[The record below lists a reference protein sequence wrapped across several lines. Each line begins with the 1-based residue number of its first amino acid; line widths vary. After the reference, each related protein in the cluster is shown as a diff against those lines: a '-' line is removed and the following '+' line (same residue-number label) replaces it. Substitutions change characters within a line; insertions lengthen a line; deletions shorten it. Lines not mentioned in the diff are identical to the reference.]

1 MAKDASGG
9 ETGWGFLCKNL
20 AEDKK
25 WKLFKLLLDPEVYQ
39 KRSTSNGHEPWT
51 PRTMDQVY
59 ELVVLYLRQ
68 IYIHISNKIPE
79 LIKIKSSFSPE
90 LKLKTWDS
98 MKIDFIF
105 STPTTWEA
113 PVSQCFKGLV
123 SKAGFGEQKRHRV
136 MLGLTEAEAAAV
148 FTCQLE
154 TVCKIRKH
162 DIVLSIDAG
171 GGTTD
176 LAFVKATANTTD
188 SLTLEGIHPVTGVGV
203 GSTSIDSEFTKLIQ
217 GRINKNPKARSE
229 LPRDFSL
236 KASQSHGFQTWK
248 HKLGSKNWDYSSN
261 ECFTKV
267 AEAKEYNNEALQIY
281 EGCLYFTRCD
291 FLLIEA

>member
-1 MAKDASGG
+1 
-9 ETGWGFLCKNL
+9 
-20 AEDKK
+20 
-25 WKLFKLLLDPEVYQ
+25 
-39 KRSTSNGHEPWT
+39 
-51 PRTMDQVY
+51 MDQVY
-59 ELVVLYLRQ
+59 ELVALYLRQ

-79 LIKIKSSFSPE
+79 FIQIKSSFRPE

-162 DIVLSIDAG
+162 DVVLSIDAG

-188 SLTLEGIHPVTGVGV
+188 SLTLEGVHPVTGIGV
-203 GSTSIDSEFTKLIQ
+203 GSTRIDSEFAKLIQ

-229 LPRDFSL
+229 LPKDFSL
-236 KASQSHGFQTWK
+236 KASQSYDFQDWK
-248 HKLGSKNWDYSSN
+248 HKLGSTDLNQSGDEY
-261 ECFTKV
+261 FTEV
-267 AEAKEYNNEALQIY
+267 AEVKEYSNEALRIH
-281 EGCLYFTRCD
+281 EGCVYFTRCD
-291 FLLIEA
+291 FLLTEA